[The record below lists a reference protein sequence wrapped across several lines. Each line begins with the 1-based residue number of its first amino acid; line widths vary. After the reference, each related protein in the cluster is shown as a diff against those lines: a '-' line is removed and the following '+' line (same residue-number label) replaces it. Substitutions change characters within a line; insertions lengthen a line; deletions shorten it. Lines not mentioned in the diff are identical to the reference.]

1 MNPNFVNERECTV
14 MSTGAILLADIIPS
28 FVIKL
33 FSPFLPYNAT
43 WRIITSCTMSAISF
57 MIVASAA
64 TKWIVFLGVAFTSF
78 SSGLGDPTFLALST
92 KYDKNVISTWSSG
105 TGAAGVIGSI
115 SYALMRK
122 IGLSSYQTLLLM
134 IFVPIIEILIY
145 AVVLSKPRSVN
156 RLEVDREAEPLIPDQ
171 SSQDEG
177 YEEEETEITL
187 RQKLAYI
194 PKLMIYF
201 IPLMFV
207 YFFEYF
213 VNQGLFELV
222 IFKNIF
228 LTKEEQYRAFQIIY
242 QLGVFVSRSSVNLV
256 QIRRTWIMSVI
267 QGFIATYFIYE
278 AIYLFTP
285 SILIIFVI
293 IFIEGLQGGLAYVNT
308 YYRMTQEVP
317 QNYKAYAMNIVAMG
331 DSFGI
336 IAAGFLAIKAH
347 NWICQ
352 LPVTT
357 NV

>member
-1 MNPNFVNERECTV
+1 
-14 MSTGAILLADIIPS
+14 
-28 FVIKL
+28 
-33 FSPFLPYNAT
+33 
-43 WRIITSCTMSAISF
+43 MSAISF
-57 MIVASAA
+57 IIVASAT
-64 TKWIVFLGVAFTSF
+64 TKWIVFIGVAFTSF

-92 KYDKNVISTWSSG
+92 QYDKNVISTWSSG

-115 SYALMRK
+115 SYAIMRK
-122 IGLSSYQTLLLM
+122 IGLSSKETLLLM
-134 IFVPIIEILIY
+134 ILVPIVELMIY
-145 AVVLSKPRSVN
+145 SIVLSEPRSVN
-156 RLEVDREAEPLIPDQ
+156 LSEAVDREAEPLIGAEVQ
-171 SSQDEG
+171 
-177 YEEEETEITL
+177 ETREISMKE
-187 RQKLAYI
+187 KLAYI

-201 IPLMFV
+201 IPLMMV

-228 LTKEEQYRAFQIIY
+228 LTKEEQYRAFQISY

-256 QIRRTWIMSVI
+256 QIKRTWIMSVI
-267 QGFIATYFIYE
+267 QGFIAVYFMFE

-285 SILIIFVI
+285 NILIIFVI

-352 LPVTT
+352 LPITT
-357 NV
+357 NI

>member
-1 MNPNFVNERECTV
+1 

-43 WRIITSCTMSAISF
+43 WRVLTACTMSAISF
-57 MIVASAA
+57 VIVASAT
-64 TKWIVFLGVAFTSF
+64 TKWIIFLGVAFTSF

-92 KYDKNVISTWSSG
+92 QYDKNVISTWSSG

-115 SYALMRK
+115 SYSILRK
-122 IGLSSYQTLLLM
+122 IGLSSHETLLVM
-134 IFVPIIEILIY
+134 ILVPMAELLIY
-145 AVVLSKPRSVN
+145 AFVLSEPRSVG
-156 RLEVDREAEPLIPDQ
+156 RIEAIDREAEPLMQ
-171 SSQDEG
+171 NES
-177 YEEEETEITL
+177 EELSRNSRELSIREKI
-187 RQKLAYI
+187 AYI

-201 IPLMFV
+201 IPLMMV

-213 VNQGLFELV
+213 INQGLFELV

-242 QLGVFVSRSSVNLV
+242 QVGVFVSRSSVNLI
-256 QIRRTWIMSVI
+256 QIRRTWIMSVV
-267 QGFIATYFIYE
+267 QGFIAVYFMFE

-285 SILIIFVI
+285 SIIIIFGI

-352 LPVTT
+352 LPIST
-357 NV
+357 NI

>member
-1 MNPNFVNERECTV
+1 

-43 WRIITSCTMSAISF
+43 WRILIACTMSAISF
-57 MIVASAA
+57 MIVASAS
-64 TKWIVFLGVAFTSF
+64 TQWIVFLGVAFTSF

-92 KYDKNVISTWSSG
+92 HYHKNVISTWSSG

-115 SYALMRK
+115 SYTIMRK
-122 IGLSSYQTLLLM
+122 IGLSSHETLLLM
-134 IFVPIIEILIY
+134 ILVPITELMIY
-145 AVVLSKPRSVN
+145 ALVLSRPRSLN
-156 RLEVDREAEPLIPDQ
+156 RGEDREAEPLVP
-171 SSQDEG
+171 EVG
-177 YEEEETEITL
+177 EEVMGREISM
-187 RQKLAYI
+187 REKLAFI

-201 IPLMFV
+201 IPLMMV

-242 QLGVFVSRSSVNLV
+242 QVGVFVSRSSVNLI
-256 QIRRTWIMSVI
+256 QIRRTWIMSIV
-267 QGFIATYFIYE
+267 QGFIAAYFMFE

-285 SILIIFVI
+285 SILLIFVI

-308 YYRMTQEVP
+308 YYRMSEEVP
-317 QNYKAYAMNIVAMG
+317 QNYRAYAMNIVAMG

-352 LPVTT
+352 LPITT
-357 NV
+357 NM

>member
-1 MNPNFVNERECTV
+1 

-28 FVIKL
+28 FIVKL

-43 WRIITSCTMSAISF
+43 WRVLLACSMSATSF
-57 MIVASAA
+57 IIVASAT

-92 KYDKNVISTWSSG
+92 QYDKNVISTWSSG

-115 SYALMRK
+115 SYAIMRK
-122 IGLSSYQTLLLM
+122 IGLSSKETLLLM
-134 IFVPIIEILIY
+134 ILVPIVEMFIY
-145 AVVLSKPRSVN
+145 GVVLSEPRSAN
-156 RLEVDREAEPLIPDQ
+156 RLEAIDREAEPLVL
-171 SSQDEG
+171 DED
-177 YEEEETEITL
+177 ERVVTREISMSE
-187 RQKLAYI
+187 KIAYI

-201 IPLMFV
+201 IPLMMV

-242 QLGVFVSRSSVNLV
+242 QMGVFISRSSVNLV

-267 QGFIATYFIYE
+267 QGFIAVYFMFE

-352 LPVTT
+352 LPITT
-357 NV
+357 NI